1 MADLRAA
8 LGITQASLYAAFGS
22 KEQLFREAVDLYY
35 RTTGLTTARALAF
48 DSSAREAIHA
58 MLKDAVGQREGD
70 VPKAA
75 PIVVL
80 AAYCA
85 TVLHGLALQSRDS
98 PRRLLSHPGSHQLYS
113 GEQSRAGSS
122 VVHTSPDVAIYP
134 GASETRGGQLVAV
147 LCRAGNGAFLGARQ
161 SPLRLLEGLY
171 FPFGERQYAALAP
184 RWRLSAANSPWR
196 TLRPA

>member
-1 MADLRAA
+1 MRIFWSLGYEATSMADLRAA
-8 LGITQASLYAAFGS
+8 LGITQASLDAAFGS

-134 GASETRGGQLVAV
+134 GASETRGGQLVS
-147 LCRAGNGAFLGARQ
+147 R
-161 SPLRLLEGLY
+161 S
-171 FPFGERQYAALAP
+171 
-184 RWRLSAANSPWR
+184 LSSR
-196 TLRPA
+196 